1 MSRLYYEEPLH
12 TSAAAGASSR
22 SATERSGGTKH
33 FLEKVAKLVP
43 SEIVA
48 GYLVLVGPVPL
59 VRVGSWKPWLNAA
72 VFLLCLVLTPIYL
85 NRQADPGRPK
95 RTHLIVSTCAFVVW
109 AYATSG
115 ALVVGHYYDPAVA
128 SIALVGFTLV
138 SGAIRLR

>member
-1 MSRLYYEEPLH
+1 MSRLYYEQPVGA
-12 TSAAAGASSR
+12 SAAQGASGR
-22 SATERSGGTKH
+22 SATERSGGAGR

-48 GYLVLVGPVPL
+48 GYLVLIGFVPL
-59 VRVGSWKPWLNAA
+59 VRAESWKPWIHAA

-85 NRQADPGRPK
+85 NRQAEPGKPK

-115 ALVVGHYYDPAVA
+115 ALVVGPYYDPAVA

>member
-1 MSRLYYEEPLH
+1 MSRLYYEQPVGA
-12 TSAAAGASSR
+12 SAAQGAS
-22 SATERSGGTKH
+22 GGAAR

-48 GYLVLVGPVPL
+48 GYLVLVGLVPL
-59 VRVGSWKPWLNAA
+59 VRIESSKPWLNAA
-72 VFLLCLVLTPIYL
+72 VFLLCLVLTPVYL
-85 NRQADPGRPK
+85 NRQAEPGKPK